1 MSLGEIMKPLLSI
14 LLCMAVSLSSQT
26 KKGDKMKP
34 KDFLYK
40 PDFKEGSQPKEN
52 EISIKWFGTA
62 AFRIEFNG
70 KVLWIDP
77 WFSRQSLTTI
87 ATRKLNPIP
96 ERIVPYMDRADYI
109 VIGHSHYDH
118 AADLPYIVPK
128 TGAKVV
134 GSVSTANL
142 LRAYN
147 IPNSQIII
155 VQGGDFV
162 ELPPFKVNFI
172 HSVHGKIFGRI
183 PSNFDIHENVKP
195 PLKASQYG
203 CGEVFGILLEIGG
216 WKIYHQ
222 GSAGLVEDTLQGTQA
237 DIVLLGISSR
247 SATPMFVY
255 RVVRILNP
263 RVLIPM
269 HYDYF
274 FKPLS
279 KGFSMLPTM
288 KFDDVVREA
297 RQANSDVQIITLPL
311 CGEFRVVAK

>member
-1 MSLGEIMKPLLSI
+1 MKTLFLLLMCLSVSIGAVPAKGGE
-14 LLCMAVSLSSQT
+14 
-26 KKGDKMKP
+26 MKP
-34 KDFLYK
+34 KDFLYE
-40 PDFKEGSQPKEN
+40 PDFEIGSKLREN

-62 AFRIEFNG
+62 AFRIEFRD

-77 WFSRQSLTTI
+77 WFSRQSLATI
-87 ATRKLNPIP
+87 ATRKLKPIP
-96 ERIVPYMDRADYI
+96 KRIDPYMDRADYI

-142 LRAYN
+142 LRAHK
-147 IPNSQIII
+147 IPDSQI
-155 VQGGDFV
+155 VVVRGGDSV
-162 ELPPFKVNFI
+162 ELAPFKVTFI
-172 HSVHGKIFGRI
+172 HSIHGKIFGRI
-183 PSNFDIHENVKP
+183 PSNFDIAENVKP

-203 CGEVFGILLEIGG
+203 CGEVFGILIEVGG

-222 GSAGLVEDTLQGTQA
+222 GSAGLVEETLQGIRA

-247 SATPMFVY
+247 SATPLFVQ
-255 RVVRILNP
+255 RIVRILNP
-263 RVLIPM
+263 QILIPM

-279 KGFSMLPTM
+279 RGFSMLPTM
-288 KFDDVVREA
+288 KFGDVVEEA
-297 RQANSDVQIITLPL
+297 RRANPDVKIITLPL
-311 CGEFRVVAK
+311 CGEFRIKAK